1 MSADEDIFA
10 SLGGSLMSGLLSDLN
25 QTTATATSASAS
37 ANPTHGQD
45 DNMDALASLERDLAG
60 LTSGGAGGTGAVGAS
75 GISGPGQGQSAQP
88 QPQPPGMATLSAA
101 SMVVSGL
108 GAPTSAPPPSA
119 AGPPPATSA
128 AGTAST
134 STSTGISGDD
144 AWALSLAKFSSLQG
158 LADDFVKADAAK
170 KASNSNSNPPS
181 APPSA
186 PVSGN
191 ALQLPPGGDLSSAM
205 VDNLLFDDDDDED
218 GTGGGG
224 GYDIEE
230 KVTLGSTAAIGGID
244 LGAMRTKAVQQAKA
258 QAAQAQQAQV
268 QAAQQGPPPPPSQM
282 MPGMNP
288 AAQQQMMMHQQQQQ
302 QAQQQAMMMMTQQQ
316 QQAQQQAA
324 AYARHMEQQAAVAGM
339 EQRRQLE
346 FIARQKAREEKKMA
360 AAMAM
365 KAKKGGTSRVA
376 PPAKQQEQQQQPV
389 AFLKKDFPT
398 LGGGGGV
405 GGAGNDDDGP
415 NPTSNKD
422 AVVAEEDGNEP
433 LISAPPPAANHIS
446 PSKIPTGIVGTDT
459 LAPRGA
465 AGAAAA
471 GARPPSMPVVPIS
484 AARLLFCN
492 PTPSAPPI
500 NANNVQS
507 YFMTPRDLCYVVH
520 SMMRP
525 LISLDAYNDDF
536 YRWSYD
542 DRRNRN
548 LLVLGGS
555 TPQGNNLPNPVWKE
569 TKEKAQAIEDKYRGN
584 VEKRAEKWST
594 KQQTL
599 GKTVKVNVKRP
610 KALLATTGALTTATA
625 AGGAGADDDE
635 REDRSEEDRQRVSMW
650 SARLAIDRGY
660 VAYLDLLET
669 RRLLQTSAGLEASVA
684 ERRAELTRDVEAN
697 VAKLHGSLGVTVST
711 TSTGGG
717 DGGGG
722 EAAAQRTIEV
732 DSAVLA
738 RTLGMPKGRMLLSRV
753 LDDGVLPHSSA
764 CRVLPK
770 ALGVILSTAVPAGAP
785 PRGEDR
791 LVRSLTG
798 LVQTSQPSLAPED
811 LIDSLVEFGS
821 VYQSELQAKGTSP
834 GDTVRNMLGTSGG
847 QRARMELLHAILS
860 RGGMVCGGSGPDVAG
875 AWKAKEAE
883 FMTILSAMNS
893 A

>member
-1 MSADEDIFA
+1 MTLTT

-25 QTTATATSASAS
+25 QATSSGASAS
-37 ANPTHGQD
+37 ADPNGNGHQD
-45 DNMDALASLERDLAG
+45 DGIDALASLERDLAG
-60 LTSGGAGGTGAVGAS
+60 LTAGGSGAGAGAS
-75 GISGPGQGQSAQP
+75 GIPVGQSVQA
-88 QPQPPGMATLSAA
+88 QPPGMKMTALSAA

-108 GAPTSAPPPSA
+108 GAPTAAPPPGT
-119 AGPPPATSA
+119 AGPTTSA
-128 AGTAST
+128 ASTATT
-134 STSTGISGDD
+134 SAGISGDD

-170 KASNSNSNPPS
+170 KQQASGNSNGNSN
-181 APPSA
+181 PPSA

-191 ALQLPPGGDLSSAM
+191 GLQLPPGGGDLGSSAM
-205 VDNLLFDDDDDED
+205 VDNLLFDDDDED
-218 GTGGGG
+218 GNGNAG

-230 KVTLGSTAAIGGID
+230 KVTLGPTMAAGGID
-244 LGAMRTKAVQQAKA
+244 LGALRTQAVRQAK
-258 QAAQAQQAQV
+258 QAAQQAQQAQP
-268 QAAQQGPPPPPSQM
+268 QAQGPPPPPSQA
-282 MPGMNP
+282 MPGTNP
-288 AAQQQMMMHQQQQQ
+288 AVQQQQQQQMMMMQQQQQ
-302 QAQQQAMMMMTQQQ
+302 QQQMMAAQQAHQQHQQAMMAQH
-316 QQAQQQAA
+316 QQAAA

-346 FIARQKAREEKKMA
+346 YMARQQAREEKKMA

-365 KAKKGGTSRVA
+365 KAKKGGIAA
-376 PPAKQQEQQQQPV
+376 PPAKQEPPPV

-398 LGGGGGV
+398 LGGGGG
-405 GGAGNDDDGP
+405 GGGGRDDEDGP
-415 NPTSNKD
+415 NATSSRD
-422 AVVAEEDGNEP
+422 AVVTEEDGNEP
-433 LISAPPPAANHIS
+433 LISAPPPAAANVS
-446 PSKIPTGIVGTDT
+446 PSKTPTGIVGTDT

-465 AGAAAA
+465 Q
-471 GARPPSMPVVPIS
+471 PPNMPPQPPIS

-500 NANNVQS
+500 NANNVRS

-548 LLVLGGS
+548 LLVLGHGGS
-555 TPQGNNLPNPVWKE
+555 TTTGTPHQGQGNNNLPNPVWKE

-584 VEKRAEKWST
+584 VEKRADKWST
-594 KQQTL
+594 RQQTL

-610 KALLATTGALTTATA
+610 KALLATTGALTTAA
-625 AGGAGADDDE
+625 AAAAATDDE
-635 REDRSEEDRQRVSMW
+635 REERSEEDRQRVSMW

-684 ERRAELTRDVEAN
+684 DRRAELTRDVEAN

-711 TSTGGG
+711 TTAAE
-717 DGGGG
+717 GGGG

-811 LIDSLVEFGS
+811 LIDSLVEFGA
-821 VYQSELQAKGTSP
+821 VHQSELKSKGTSP
-834 GDTVRNMLGTSGG
+834 GDTVRSMLGTSGG